1 MGVLLE
7 KFPIIA
13 PDGEEYRITVYEEIA
28 TVWTA
33 TLYKE
38 RKWKLFGMFR
48 FKKIYEVCF
57 EDYNPTDDKRVD
69 FVAAAR
75 YVWREYKK
83 EVNARIKSEQLRLDA
98 VKHFE
103 EWDGKL

>member
-13 PDGEEYRITVYEEIA
+13 PDGEEYRITFYEEIA
-28 TVWTA
+28 TIWVA

-38 RKWKLFGMFR
+38 RKRKLFGMFR
-48 FKKIYEVCF
+48 FKEIYKVRF
-57 EDYNPTDDKRVD
+57 EDNNPTDGKRVD
-69 FVAAAR
+69 FAGGAK
-75 YVWREYKK
+75 YVWKEYKK
-83 EVNARIKSEQLRLDA
+83 EVNARIKRDQLRLGA
-98 VKHFE
+98 IKHFE

>member
-13 PDGEEYRITVYEEIA
+13 PDGEEYRITFYEEIA
-28 TVWTA
+28 TIWTA

-38 RKWKLFGMFR
+38 RKRKLFGMFR
-48 FKKIYEVCF
+48 FKKIYVVRL
-57 EDYNPTDDKRVD
+57 EDDNPTDGKRVD
-69 FVAAAR
+69 FAACAK
-75 YVWREYKK
+75 YVWRKYKR
-83 EVNARIKSEQLRLDA
+83 EENARIEAEQLRLDA